1 MRGFSWWLYM
11 VAGVGPI
18 GQTDETLVQETT
30 NSKVEILRVRVLMLL
45 IVLVVSMT
53 EAVPALVDALVEQ
66 IGN

>member
-1 MRGFSWWLYM
+1 MA
-11 VAGVGPI
+11 AGVGPI
-18 GQTDETLVQETT
+18 GQMEEQSAQETT

-53 EAVPALVDALVEQ
+53 EAAPALVDALVKQ

>member
-1 MRGFSWWLYM
+1 M
-11 VAGVGPI
+11 VAGVDPI
-18 GQTDETLVQETT
+18 GQMEEQSAHETT

-53 EAVPALVDALVEQ
+53 EAAPALVDALVQQ